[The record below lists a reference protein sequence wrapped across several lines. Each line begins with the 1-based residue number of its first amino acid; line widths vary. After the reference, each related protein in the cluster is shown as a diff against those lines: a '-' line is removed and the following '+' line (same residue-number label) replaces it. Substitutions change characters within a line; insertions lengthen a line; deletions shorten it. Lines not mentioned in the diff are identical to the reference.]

1 LPITVGVSRSR
12 VRTKLIGVG
21 IVGVIYFFG
30 CGSNSGRGEFDDQQ
44 ATNPNGAS
52 SGGDNVPQGGLGDQ
66 AKPPCEGLACQQVE
80 CDNGVTTTVS
90 GIVTAPNGTLPL
102 YNAIVFVP
110 NAPLDPL
117 ADGASCDRCGSVSG
131 KPLVATL
138 TGVDG
143 KFLLKNVP
151 VGKDIPL
158 VVQVGKWRRELKL
171 PGVNKCT
178 DNPITDANLTRLP
191 KNKAEGHIPRIAV
204 TTGRCDQLACL
215 LPKLGLD
222 PSEYSL
228 PSGTGRLHLYRGAA
242 DSSATSPT
250 TNVPAPAPTGTP
262 DAPTL
267 WSDPKKLANYDM
279 VMLSCECAEHVET
292 KPDAARA
299 ALYDFTQ
306 AGGRVF
312 ASHYHYV
319 WAQTGA
325 LSGTAQ
331 WLGGS
336 SSNASSAPPY
346 QVDQTFPKGKAFAEW
361 LVGVGAA
368 TTLGEIPISQPRED
382 VGAVVTPT
390 QRWVYGKRWA
400 VPGII
405 PDPIIPE
412 SAKYLNVNT
421 PVGKPADQQ
430 CGKFVFAD
438 MHLYGGDIQSPTT
451 ALPDDKF
458 PTSCSTTM
466 TPEEKAL
473 AFLFFDLSACI
484 QDDTKP
490 PSAPIK

>member
-1 LPITVGVSRSR
+1 
-12 VRTKLIGVG
+12 VRKLLLALGAI
-21 IVGVIYFFG
+21 GVIYFLG
-30 CGSNSGRGEFDDQQ
+30 CGSKGSRDEFDPGKPTDG
-44 ATNPNGAS
+44 NGTS
-52 SGGDNVPQGGLGDQ
+52 SGDPPPAGTLGPQ
-66 AKPPCEGLACQQVE
+66 AKPPCTGLECQQVE
-80 CDNGVTTTVS
+80 CDGGATTSVS
-90 GIVTAPNGTLPL
+90 GIVNAPNGTLPL

-138 TGVDG
+138 TGTDG
-143 KFLLKNVP
+143 KFVLKNVP

-171 PGVNKCT
+171 PSVNKCV
-178 DNPITDANLTRLP
+178 DNPITDAGLTRLP
-191 KNKAEGHIPRIAV
+191 KNSAEGHIPRIAV

-222 PSEYSL
+222 ASEYSL
-228 PSGTGRLHLYRGAA
+228 PTGTGRLHLYRGAA
-242 DSSATSPT
+242 DNSN
-250 TNVPAPAPTGTP
+250 TNPSTMVPAPAPASTP
-262 DAPTL
+262 DSTTL
-267 WSDPKKLANYDM
+267 YSDPKTLAKYDM
-279 VMLSCECAEHVET
+279 VMMSCECGEHKET
-292 KPDAARA
+292 KSDAARA
-299 ALYDFTQ
+299 NLYDFTQ

-325 LSGTAQ
+325 LAGTAQ

-346 QVDQTFPKGKAFAEW
+346 QVDQTFPKGKAFAQW

-368 TTLGEIPISQPRED
+368 ATLGEIPISQPRED
-382 VGAVVTPT
+382 VGSVIAPT
-390 QRWVYGKRWA
+390 QRWVYGKRWV
-400 VPGII
+400 VPGVIA
-405 PDPIIPE
+405 DPIIPE

-421 PVGKPADQQ
+421 PIGKPVDQQ

-438 MHLYGGDIQSPTT
+438 MHLYGGDIQDPAT

-458 PTSCSTTM
+458 PTSCSPTL

-490 PSAPIK
+490 PSAPVK